1 MVVSGVVGLRGSS
14 EAGVRVELRVGK
26 SGRKG
31 GREGWKGGWWWGWWG
46 WVVSDGGASGDQP

>member
-1 MVVSGVVGLRGSS
+1 MVVSGVVGLRESS

-31 GREGWKGGWWWGWWG
+31 GREGWKEGWKGRVEGRVVMGLVGVGGE
-46 WVVSDGGASGDQP
+46 